1 MDVESNG
8 GQEECDQLL
17 GTDKGYS
24 PPPAVAGCIQLTLFW
39 TSVYEGN
46 LVPSKVNRLVSS
58 LRLALITN
66 MVIAAGGV
74 KGCGL
79 VGYGDGKTRSAGP
92 GFERV
97 RCQRSINV
105 DSPDDGKGIEE
116 ACRCSR
122 ASLIVCLRVSN
133 LCD

>member
-1 MDVESNG
+1 MKGSNG
-8 GQEECDQLL
+8 GSTVGSGIAKRYDVMRWTWRVMAVKRNVISYLVPIRATLRHQL
-17 GTDKGYS
+17 S
-24 PPPAVAGCIQLTLFW
+24 PAVHQLTLFW

-79 VGYGDGKTRSAGP
+79 VGYGDGKT
-92 GFERV
+92 
-97 RCQRSINV
+97 
-105 DSPDDGKGIEE
+105 
-116 ACRCSR
+116 
-122 ASLIVCLRVSN
+122 
-133 LCD
+133 